1 MDLRIQKTYMALTNT
16 FYELLEKKRFEDI
29 TVNEL
34 CNRAMI
40 RRATFYK
47 HFADKYEFF
56 TFFIREIQAE
66 FDREI
71 EGSLDTDIPIDF
83 YITIVQRVMKFFK
96 EKDRL
101 VQSVLKSG
109 CFPALLQ
116 IISEQIEFD
125 ILQKLNEDAEKG
137 YKLIA
142 DPEVMARFF
151 TGAIL
156 ETLQWWL
163 THKKPISQKSIEKQ
177 IIDMMKAVY
186 LSANDHAFGI
196 HGDNLLVDI

>member
-16 FYELLEKKRFEDI
+16 FFELLEEKRFEDI

-34 CNRAMI
+34 CERAMV

-47 HFADKYEFF
+47 HFGDKYEFF
-56 TFFIREIQAE
+56 TFIIREIQAE

-71 EGSLDTDIPIDF
+71 ADSLDTDMPIDF
-83 YITIVQRVMKFFK
+83 YITIVRRVMTFFK
-96 EKDRL
+96 ENDRL
-101 VQSVLKSG
+101 VQSVLKSE
-109 CFPALLQ
+109 CYPSLFRIL
-116 IISEQIEFD
+116 SEQIEFD
-125 ILQKLNEDAEKG
+125 ILQKLKENGGKG

-142 DPEVMARFF
+142 DPEVMAHFF

-163 THKKPISQKSIEKQ
+163 TSKMPISQESIEKQ
-177 IIDMMKAVY
+177 IVDMMKAVY
-186 LSANDHAFGI
+186 LTANTD
-196 HGDNLLVDI
+196 

>member
-16 FYELLEKKRFEDI
+16 FYELLEEKRFEDI

-34 CNRAMI
+34 CDRAMV

-47 HFADKYEFF
+47 HFGDKYEFF
-56 TFFIREIQAE
+56 TFIIREIQAE

-71 EGSLDTDIPIDF
+71 AGSLDTTMPIDF
-83 YITIVQRVMKFFK
+83 YITIVRRVMTFFK

-101 VQSVLKSG
+101 VQSVLKSE
-109 CFPALLQ
+109 CYPSLFRIL
-116 IISEQIEFD
+116 SEQIEFD
-125 ILQKLNEDAEKG
+125 ILQKLKENAEKG

-142 DPEVMARFF
+142 DPEVMAHFF

-163 THKKPISQKSIEKQ
+163 TSKMPISQESIEKQ
-177 IIDMMKAVY
+177 IVDMMKAVY
-186 LSANDHAFGI
+186 LTANTD
-196 HGDNLLVDI
+196 